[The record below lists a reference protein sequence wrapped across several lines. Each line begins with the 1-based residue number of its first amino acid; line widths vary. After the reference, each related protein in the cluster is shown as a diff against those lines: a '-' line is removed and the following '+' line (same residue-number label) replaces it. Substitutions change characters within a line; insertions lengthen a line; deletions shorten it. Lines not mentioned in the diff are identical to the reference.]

1 MILDETW
8 ATSKNLEVTVISG
21 NQLPTS
27 KRDMIDPYIVIE
39 VLTPNQSFGEFKT
52 KTIKVCLATN
62 VMVTSIK
69 SPTSRYQQNHCHQCH
84 DCDAILNFSFR
95 IMVSILISKQL
106 SKLVKLGY
114 QKFLF

>member
-8 ATSKNLEVTVISG
+8 ATSKNLEITVISG

-62 VMVTSIK
+62 VKSMLVTDVGED
-69 SPTSRYQQNHCHQCH
+69 RYW
-84 DCDAILNFSFR
+84 
-95 IMVSILISKQL
+95 
-106 SKLVKLGY
+106 
-114 QKFLF
+114 

>member
-52 KTIKVCLATN
+52 KTIKVCYIDVSDGYGRQN
-62 VMVTSIK
+62 VANFM
-69 SPTSRYQQNHCHQCH
+69 SPT
-84 DCDAILNFSFR
+84 
-95 IMVSILISKQL
+95 
-106 SKLVKLGY
+106 
-114 QKFLF
+114 

>member
-52 KTIKVCLATN
+52 KTIKVRYIDVSDGYVTNMTVTNMTIVIPMAT
-62 VMVTSIK
+62 K
-69 SPTSRYQQNHCHQCH
+69 
-84 DCDAILNFSFR
+84 ILNFSFR

-106 SKLVKLGY
+106 SKLV
-114 QKFLF
+114 